1 MQYLDGLFERDP
13 KAGGEN
19 HERQVELYAKY
30 DAEKL
35 LPFLRSCNDIPL
47 QKVQETIKEPY
58 LLIKAGPES
67 TTGDVFQPI
76 TDLVGLIPSSF
87 GDGNEPAHVLFDM
100 ETYPDPAG
108 ITSV

>member
-47 QKVQETIKEPY
+47 QKVWETIKEPY

-67 TTGDVFQPI
+67 TTGDVFPPI

-87 GDGNEPAHVLFDM
+87 GDGNEAAHVLFDM
-100 ETYPDPAG
+100 ETYPDSVG

>member
-1 MQYLDGLFERDP
+1 MSKILQQFDLEVLHSLQYLDGLFERDP

-47 QKVQETIKEPY
+47 QKV
-58 LLIKAGPES
+58 
-67 TTGDVFQPI
+67 
-76 TDLVGLIPSSF
+76 
-87 GDGNEPAHVLFDM
+87 
-100 ETYPDPAG
+100 
-108 ITSV
+108 SVNHIFPLRLAPL

>member
-47 QKVQETIKEPY
+47 QKVRRTIKEPH
-58 LLIKAGPES
+58 LIKAGPES
-67 TTGDVFQPI
+67 TTVDIFQPI
-76 TDLVGLIPSSF
+76 IDLIGLIPSSF
-87 GDGNEPAHVLFDM
+87 GDENEAARPF
-100 ETYPDPAG
+100 
-108 ITSV
+108 